1 MKIQP
6 SRKFPNIILASTFF
20 SGASDIHNYSI
31 EDYHKAVT
39 PLLHSALFF
48 SEEMQIN
55 GLSIIYDCAGL
66 NMKHL
71 AWIGKERLRRD
82 AKRHGVSYVYLGS
95 DVIKPVLGAFDK
107 ARLKPI
113 SSATETRYN
122 REFSLVS
129 SLDMILFNKLITKA
143 LIRLRGCAGWSAPL
157 LLANPR
163 RHVFSR

>member
-1 MKIQP
+1 MKLALTKTP
-6 SRKFPNIILASTFF
+6 KTGFLATRPILDCTLF

-71 AWIGKERLRRD
+71 AWIGKDRLRND
-82 AKRHGVSYVYLGS
+82 AKRHGVSYVYL
-95 DVIKPVLGAFDK
+95 
-107 ARLKPI
+107 
-113 SSATETRYN
+113 
-122 REFSLVS
+122 
-129 SLDMILFNKLITKA
+129 LIDSFK
-143 LIRLRGCAGWSAPL
+143 
-157 LLANPR
+157 
-163 RHVFSR
+163 